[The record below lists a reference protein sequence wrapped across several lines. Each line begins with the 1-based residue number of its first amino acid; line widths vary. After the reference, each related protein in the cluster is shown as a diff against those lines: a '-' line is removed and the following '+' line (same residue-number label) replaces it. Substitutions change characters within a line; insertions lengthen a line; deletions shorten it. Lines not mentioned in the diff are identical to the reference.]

1 MRVIVILVARLKLAM
16 AINKIAIISYSFP
29 IIIGIVGCAQPD
41 ESKPEKKD
49 PAPMERTDK
58 KVSSGLFSL
67 NELNF
72 MEGTWIDASGNM
84 PGFHESWV
92 PQGDTLIQVIG
103 YFVNGKDTAIMEAI
117 KVKMLHG
124 VLHYIPKVDEQNNG
138 AEVPFELQDGSTL
151 DSIVFANYN
160 HDFPREITYV
170 KKGKD
175 TVDVYLR
182 GVTREGA
189 PQEYV
194 LKLCKR

>member
-1 MRVIVILVARLKLAM
+1 MIKRICLLVIGFSLL
-16 AINKIAIISYSFP
+16 
-29 IIIGIVGCAQPD
+29 VGCGQSEEPK
-41 ESKPEKKD
+41 EEKKD
-49 PAPMERTDK
+49 PSPKEKK

-84 PGFHESWV
+84 PGFHEKWV

-117 KVKMLHG
+117 KVKMVRG

-138 AEVPFELQDGSTL
+138 AEVPFALQDGSTL

-170 KKGKD
+170 KRNTD

-182 GVTREGA
+182 GITKDNK

-194 LKLCKR
+194 LKLCKK